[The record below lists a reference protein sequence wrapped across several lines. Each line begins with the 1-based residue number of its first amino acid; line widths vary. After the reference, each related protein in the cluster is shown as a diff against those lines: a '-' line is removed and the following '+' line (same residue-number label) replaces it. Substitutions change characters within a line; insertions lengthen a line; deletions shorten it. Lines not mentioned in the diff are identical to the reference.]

1 MIGGG
6 FGTDSGRIGNGLR
19 PDWGLIGDGLGT
31 DWGRID
37 DRFGTNCGQIGDELG
52 DRLGMYWGWIGDGF
66 KRIGNRLGT
75 GWEQIGKGLGM
86 GLKRVRATGHALR
99 TDWGRFW
106 WSLLKQNWM
115 VLSRIEKS
123 LGMTKAKKK
132 NEQKPLQ
139 DCFKNIIKEK
149 NKATGTNCR
158 QMCKTHK

>member
-1 MIGGG
+1 ME
-6 FGTDSGRIGNGLR
+6 R
-19 PDWGLIGDGLGT
+19 IGDGLGT

-123 LGMTKAKKK
+123 LGMTKQQKTNKNLSKTASKISSKKRTK
-132 NEQKPLQ
+132 RQEQIADK
-139 DCFKNIIKEK
+139 CVKHI
-149 NKATGTNCR
+149 NKYSNLTVRKRARWSENN
-158 QMCKTHK
+158 QHK